1 MLAQQKPRVFDRVDI
16 RFVAYLLLSVIIVFY
31 ILTLTGCLST
41 SPGIPDLFLMK
52 LETNQP
58 ASAQIRVGY
67 YGMCASQKREG
78 PVTCG
83 QTYSLDL
90 NQLSEKFLGDNE
102 TSADQQGD
110 MVELLSIAKIIQT
123 KIFYPLLA
131 ASAGLFGLSIVALLL
146 LKRYIKSIVPNAEP
160 KKKRLRLALSIL
172 RQYAFA
178 TALAAAFSTT
188 QGTGAL
194 NFSTTVLAKSASH
207 ITITAGA
214 PVHGLQWTIVALLV
228 VMHYSVSALFSPAS
242 GGGGPPNFF
251 PQPGGLPPPMRAS
264 PWRKAKGEVLPPSN
278 PFNYPVTTK
287 RLGDPKVTPDPALF
301 VVGDSEDSSS
311 EGEIR
316 TPEAA
321 KVPEFTPLKSPPDT

>member
-1 MLAQQKPRVFDRVDI
+1 MQQTDRTV
-16 RFVAYLLLSVIIVFY
+16 V
-31 ILTLTGCLST
+31 LTLTGCLST

-67 YGMCASQKREG
+67 YGKSLSLPIKNGILANFLLGMCASQKREG

-251 PQPGGLPPPMRAS
+251 PQPGGLPPPMRS
-264 PWRKAKGEVLPPSN
+264 GPP
-278 PFNYPVTTK
+278 PMRP
-287 RLGDPKVTPDPALF
+287 G
-301 VVGDSEDSSS
+301 
-311 EGEIR
+311 
-316 TPEAA
+316 
-321 KVPEFTPLKSPPDT
+321 PPPPPPPPMR